1 MIYLFLNADEYLAA
15 QRLAELKAALGD
27 PELASLNIAELGPSQ
42 VGPVRLL
49 AEASLMPFLAPRRL
63 LIVRGYL
70 DSLDKRM
77 AASKLPGGAAFQEAA
92 DLLARLRTVPDTCD
106 LVFIDSAV
114 DKRRGLFKGMV
125 VSGGDAHGQAESK
138 VPGLE
143 SLSKSGAVQLVEL
156 PTPDAKVLG
165 AWIQQHARERKINIQ
180 PDAVA
185 LLATFV
191 GRNLRQL
198 DNELEKLSLYAY
210 GRAITGAD
218 VRAMVADASEE
229 MFWNLTDGMCQRNAG
244 KAMRALRELRR
255 GDQAPLALLGSI
267 VRQYRL
273 LIQVKTMMEQG
284 VRAPDQIAAAIG
296 EKKSTFPVEK
306 AQKLVGL
313 YSFAELDAIMER
325 LLETDMAMKTGA
337 APDTVLDVL
346 VADLT
351 SRPKD
356 RNQPPAHASFAPVAH
371 PFS

>member
-1 MIYLFLNADEYLAA
+1 MVYIFLNADEYLLAG
-15 QRLAELKAALGD
+15 RLAELKAALGD
-27 PELASLNIAELGPSQ
+27 PEMAGLNTAELGPGQ
-42 VGPVRLL
+42 VDPARLL
-49 AEASLMPFLAPRRL
+49 AEASLMPFLAERRL

-92 DLLARLRTVPDTCD
+92 DLLARLPTVPDTCD
-106 LVFIDSAV
+106 LVFVDNAV

-125 VSGGDAHGQAESK
+125 ASSGDAHGQAERK

-143 SLSKSGAVQLVEL
+143 SLAKSKAVQLVEL
-156 PTPDAKVLG
+156 PTPDARSLG
-165 AWIQQHARERKINIQ
+165 AWIQADARERKINIQ

-185 LLATFV
+185 LLATYV

-198 DNELEKLSLYAY
+198 ANELEKLSLYAY
-210 GRAITGAD
+210 GRAITAAD

-229 MFWNLTDGMCQRNAG
+229 MYWNLTDGLCQRNAG
-244 KAMRALRELRR
+244 KAMRSLRELRS
-255 GDQAPLALLGSI
+255 GGEVPLALLSSI
-267 VRQYRL
+267 TRQYRL
-273 LIQVKTMMEQG
+273 LIQVKTMMDQG
-284 VRAPDQIAAAIG
+284 VRAPDQIASAIG

-313 YSFAELDAIMER
+313 YSFAQLDAIMDR

-337 APDTVLDVL
+337 DQDTVIDVL

-351 SRPKD
+351 NRSP
-356 RNQPPAHASFAPVAH
+356 QPAHASVSPVSH